1 MPESI
6 TGGKI
11 LDIKIKNKYLI
22 ILSNELHSFI
32 DKNHFIV
39 EVSQAI
45 GYRMNGE
52 HITFYFKDF
61 PILKLEINKDIINKT
76 SEVLKIVFP
85 TIDNKD
91 DLLF

>member
-11 LDIKIKNKYLI
+11 RDIKIKNKYLI
-22 ILSNELHSFI
+22 ILSESNSYSHK
-32 DKNHFIV
+32 DHFIV
-39 EVSQAI
+39 EISQAI

-52 HITFYFKDF
+52 QITFYFKDF
-61 PILKLEINKDIINKT
+61 PTLKLEINKDIIDKT

>member
-11 LDIKIKNKYLI
+11 RDIKIKNKYLI
-22 ILSNELHSFI
+22 ILSNELHSFTHK
-32 DKNHFIV
+32 DHFIV
-39 EVSQAI
+39 ELSQAI
-45 GYRMNGE
+45 GYRMHDE
-52 HITFYFKDF
+52 YITFYFKNF
-61 PILKLEINKDIINKT
+61 PTLKLELNKDIIDKI

-85 TIDNKD
+85 TTDNKD